1 MIKKMLISL
10 LVLSILIY
18 IIKSKHTPIIIKNN
32 VKSFLVQTAISILG
46 FIIPWLIYGQ
56 IYENTSSIIIY
67 NIPST
72 GQESLIRLTKEAY
85 IFQLTV
91 KAICMIL
98 YIIFGMSLTR
108 QKSKIKNFL
117 SLFICYIVL
126 VIINQKIFPLYFEN
140 IYVWVPYIFI
150 SKSSHIALQR
160 ATPLIYNTVFFVLL
174 FVPTLFMWIGMEL
187 KNLYDIK

>member
-1 MIKKMLISL
+1 
-10 LVLSILIY
+10 
-18 IIKSKHTPIIIKNN
+18 
-32 VKSFLVQTAISILG
+32 
-46 FIIPWLIYGQ
+46 
-56 IYENTSSIIIY
+56 
-67 NIPST
+67 
-72 GQESLIRLTKEAY
+72 
-85 IFQLTV
+85 
-91 KAICMIL
+91 MIL